1 MITNSSQKLWDRR
14 DRLQIMAE
22 IIKLTKES
30 QLKTRIM
37 YSANLSFSQLNQY
50 LSFLTDK
57 GFIRV
62 RVENGKKLFEA
73 TTKGK
78 KYIDNYV
85 EMSNLLKLREPIE
98 ILTSLR

>member
-1 MITNSSQKLWDRR
+1 
-14 DRLQIMAE
+14 MAE

-37 YSANLSFSQLNQY
+37 YSANLSFSQLNHY
-50 LSFLTDK
+50 LSFLTEK

-62 RVENGKKLFEA
+62 RVEKGKKRFEA
-73 TTKGK
+73 TNKGK
-78 KYIDNYV
+78 KFIENYV

-98 ILTSLR
+98 KVTLVR